1 MSLAT
6 RCPACATVFRVVQ
19 DQLRVSEGWVRCG
32 RCGEVFNAGLA
43 LVNLDGTPR
52 QAPPPPSPTPP
63 APTAPPPRPA
73 VAEPATPAAAPSGTP
88 TTGLVRTRSETP
100 LAFIEPQP
108 DFEPTQPPPAHDLHP
123 TSRALNAR
131 GEPEFVV
138 SDYEPPSV
146 ARAGDPS
153 DDELDRIDLESL
165 SRRAMLAQE
174 AAAAAAAAPVAP
186 PPPEAPRA
194 APPPPI
200 VEPVESQATD
210 GDFMLSAPMPPS
222 FVQTA
227 DRAARWQQPGM
238 RRALWFVSALGV
250 LALCAQVAIE
260 YRAVAVARWPAL
272 RPALTQVCQVAG
284 CSVDSLRQIESLAV
298 ESSGLVRIDGTA
310 LYRLSVVLRNKAALE
325 LAAPSFDLSLTDAQ
339 GKLIA
344 RRVLSLADLGV
355 AARTLAA
362 GSELPVQAAVGVGDR
377 PVAGYT
383 VEIFYP

>member
-52 QAPPPPSPTPP
+52 QVAPPPPPP
-63 APTAPPPRPA
+63 ASTAPPPRPA
-73 VAEPATPAAAPSGTP
+73 VAQPATPAAAPPVTAATS
-88 TTGLVRTRSETP
+88 LVRTRSDTP

-108 DFEPTQPPPAHDLHP
+108 DFEPTQPPPAHDLNP
-123 TSRALNAR
+123 VSRALNAR

-146 ARAGDPS
+146 ARVGDTH

-165 SRRAMLAQE
+165 SRRALQTQE
-174 AAAAAAAAPVAP
+174 AAAAAAAPPAAP
-186 PPPEAPRA
+186 PPETPKP

-200 VEPVESQATD
+200 VEPVEDQATA

-238 RRALWFVSALGV
+238 RRILWFVSALGV
-250 LALCAQVAIE
+250 LALCMQAAIE
-260 YRAVAVARWPAL
+260 YRAVAVARWPVL
-272 RPALTQVCQVAG
+272 RPALTQLCQVAG

-355 AARTLAA
+355 AARTLAG
-362 GSELPVQAAVGVGDR
+362 GSELSVQAAVGVGDR
-377 PVAGYT
+377 AVAGYT